1 MLGVKQIWARRVH
14 FFFILKKRAPRK
26 GVIPGVA
33 DINVDQ
39 LRGKMARVGKQKS
52 HCLFL

>member
-1 MLGVKQIWARRVH
+1 MLGVKQIWARKVN
-14 FFFILKKRAPRK
+14 FFILKKRAPMK

-52 HCLFL
+52 HCLFF